1 MLRVRS
7 SRRAA
12 GLKPSDYD
20 HEIDLENHDE
30 SRPQSSA
37 PTTHRPST
45 TTPLI
50 PPDAARRRQDAVPEE
65 EHETSGEEGL
75 RPSIEV
81 QAATPRPSQQDVPS
95 GVTPTWRCQSRE
107 SAIDILYENERGG
120 FLCGSALFSF
130 KALGCLD
137 PPAWTNAY
145 HKASPTSIHTAQV
158 PDPSWEWTWPEW
170 RINHQEGVDEGGWE
184 YSFAF
189 SNKFSWHAAKWWN
202 SFVRRRAWTRKRAQ
216 RKQHGDVA
224 GPNMLT
230 TDYFTVRPASHMHR
244 LSNGSLGGVGVP
256 SRPSMSQLSAA
267 VSEADGG
274 EATGQPDIDDMETLL
289 QTLRQARI
297 DREKGEAVDNY
308 IDHAVDL
315 EALQCEMHEIMSLF
329 VFQASRRQLLG
340 HLMRKHDDVVT
351 ELERHPTEVALQERK
366 QALDAAV
373 HHADEEVRRL
383 AFWSDV
389 RQMARDGE
397 ARPSSLESDR
407 DWGDADREKGDDGEE
422 DEGGEK
428 DDEEK
433 KEVTEG
439 EKGRDTRGAETGDEE
454 DEEEEMEKQMTA
466 EERGKEDE
474 KQDKEK

>member
-30 SRPQSSA
+30 SRPQSSV

-45 TTPLI
+45 TSPLLST
-50 PPDAARRRQDAVPEE
+50 DAARQQRDALPEE
-65 EHETSGEEGL
+65 
-75 RPSIEV
+75 
-81 QAATPRPSQQDVPS
+81 AATPQLQDVPS
-95 GVTPTWRCQSRE
+95 GVTPTWRS
-107 SAIDILYENERGG
+107 
-120 FLCGSALFSF
+120 
-130 KALGCLD
+130 
-137 PPAWTNAY
+137 NAY

-216 RKQHGDVA
+216 RRQNGDA
-224 GPNMLT
+224 SGPNMLNT
-230 TDYFTVRPASHMHR
+230 NYFTVRPASHTRR
-244 LSNGSLGGVGVP
+244 LSCGSIGGAGVP
-256 SRPSMSQLSAA
+256 SRSSMSQLSVAA
-267 VSEADGG
+267 ASEADGDE
-274 EATGQPDIDDMETLL
+274 EAAERRPDIEDMDTLL
-289 QTLRQARI
+289 TTLRLARI

-308 IDHAVDL
+308 IEHAGDL
-315 EALQCEMHEIMSLF
+315 EALQGEMHEIMSLF

-340 HLMRKHDDVVT
+340 RLMRRHDDAAA
-351 ELERHPTEVALQERK
+351 ELEGRPSDEALRERK
-366 QALDAAV
+366 LALDAAV
-373 HHADEEVRRL
+373 YHASEEVRRL

-397 ARPSSLESDR
+397 SRLSIELGEKGGRVEGIKMKIEKGEEEHLER
-407 DWGDADREKGDDGEE
+407 EREK
-422 DEGGEK
+422 
-428 DDEEK
+428 DEEK
-433 KEVTEG
+433 RREG
-439 EKGRDTRGAETGDEE
+439 AGDE
-454 DEEEEMEKQMTA
+454 QVG
-466 EERGKEDE
+466 RGSVEC
-474 KQDKEK
+474 

>member
-1 MLRVRS
+1 MLKVRS

-30 SRPQSSA
+30 SRPQSSV

-45 TTPLI
+45 TSPLI
-50 PPDAARRRQDAVPEE
+50 PTDAARQQPDALPEE
-65 EHETSGEEGL
+65 GEAVAGGEAL

-81 QAATPRPSQQDVPS
+81 QAATPQLQDVPS

-120 FLCGSALFSF
+120 LICGSAFFSS

-170 RINHQEGVDEGGWE
+170 RINHQDGVDEGGWE

-189 SNKFSWHAAKWWN
+189 SSKFSWHAAKWWN

-216 RKQHGDVA
+216 RRQDGDA
-224 GPNMLT
+224 SGPNMLNT
-230 TDYFTVRPASHMHR
+230 NYFTVRPASHTRR
-244 LSNGSLGGVGVP
+244 LSCGSIGGAGGVP
-256 SRPSMSQLSAA
+256 SRSSMSQLSAA
-267 VSEADGG
+267 ASEVDGD
-274 EATGQPDIDDMETLL
+274 EEPAERRPDIEDMDTLL
-289 QTLRQARI
+289 TTLRLARI

-308 IDHAVDL
+308 IEHAGDL
-315 EALQCEMHEIMSLF
+315 EALQGEMHEIMSLF

-340 HLMRKHDDVVT
+340 RLMRRHDDAT
-351 ELERHPTEVALQERK
+351 AELEGRSSDKALRERK
-366 QALDAAV
+366 LALDAAV
-373 HHADEEVRRL
+373 YHASEEVRRL

-397 ARPSSLESDR
+397 SRLSIEL
-407 DWGDADREKGDDGEE
+407 GEKGGKVEDIKLKVEKGEQDFLE
-422 DEGGEK
+422 RKREM
-428 DDEEK
+428 DEEK
-433 KEVTEG
+433 KREG
-439 EKGRDTRGAETGDEE
+439 AGDE
-454 DEEEEMEKQMTA
+454 QVG
-466 EERGKEDE
+466 RSSVGC
-474 KQDKEK
+474 